1 MFTAKKVME
10 HHSGDHKLIQNKLWI
25 VRKRA
30 GYLQKWV
37 AAMLGQRAPSMV
49 SEYERGSKLPSFE
62 TAIKLELVY
71 QTPLAELFPD
81 LYSELAREVE
91 EAKRNHAPILKRDN
105 EVSVARMNLAKV
117 GLRAPAVS
125 LPIPLRSTADSC

>member
-1 MFTAKKVME
+1 MFTAKKVMQ
-10 HHSGDHKLIQNKLWI
+10 HNSGDHKLSQNKLWI

-49 SEYERGSKLPSFE
+49 SAYEKGSKLPSFE

-71 QTPLAELFPD
+71 QIPLSELFPN

-91 EAKRNHAPILKRDN
+91 EAKRNHAPILKRDE
-105 EVSVARMNLAKV
+105 EVSVARTNLAKA
-117 GLRAPAVS
+117 GLCAPAVAS
-125 LPIPLRSTADSC
+125 PMLLRSTTDSC